1 MKIKY
6 SLKFM
11 LLAVFALLF
20 SFMPL
25 SQVMAAD
32 LSTPEQAI
40 EQASNKLKVKMQ
52 DPGFTKDFK
61 QITVFVEETIYPHVD
76 FDRISAL
83 VLGKNWK
90 SASETEKTQF
100 KQEFKTLLVRT
111 YSRAFIEFKDWS
123 VQFLPVTKDEN
134 PDKVIVNTEVLQP
147 GRKAISVNYR
157 MMKNGNEWKAYDIL
171 IEGVSLVTNYR
182 SSFKSDI
189 DRTGSLASVIESL
202 AKRNKEALSKNPLPK
217 DAS

>member
-1 MKIKY
+1 
-6 SLKFM
+6 
-11 LLAVFALLF
+11 
-20 SFMPL
+20 
-25 SQVMAAD
+25 
-32 LSTPEQAI
+32 
-40 EQASNKLKVKMQ
+40 
-52 DPGFTKDFK
+52 
-61 QITVFVEETIYPHVD
+61 
-76 FDRISAL
+76 
-83 VLGKNWK
+83 
-90 SASETEKTQF
+90 
-100 KQEFKTLLVRT
+100 
-111 YSRAFIEFKDWS
+111 

-202 AKRNKEALSKNPLPK
+202 AKRNKEALSKNPLAK

>member
-25 SQVMAAD
+25 SPVMAAD

-202 AKRNKEALSKNPLPK
+202 AKRNKEALSKNPLAK

>member
-1 MKIKY
+1 
-6 SLKFM
+6 M

-25 SQVMAAD
+25 SQVMAAE

-202 AKRNKEALSKNPLPK
+202 AKRNKEALSKNPLAK

>member
-1 MKIKY
+1 
-6 SLKFM
+6 M

-202 AKRNKEALSKNPLPK
+202 AKRNKEALSKNPLAK